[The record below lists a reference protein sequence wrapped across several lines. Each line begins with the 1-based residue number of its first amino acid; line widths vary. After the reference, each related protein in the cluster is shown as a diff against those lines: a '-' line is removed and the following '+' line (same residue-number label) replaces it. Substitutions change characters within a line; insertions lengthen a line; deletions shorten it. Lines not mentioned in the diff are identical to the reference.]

1 MAGASRP
8 PIRAVSRG
16 REGEPQPIVVGAC
29 MLALVR
35 CRECDSKLLQ
45 LERIWLLADG
55 RRVADRRCPECGTR
69 DRVTVGAFATKL
81 WLAREQR
88 FRRDLIEAA
97 DRLARSAGLPVAAF
111 VRTPRS

>member
-1 MAGASRP
+1 
-8 PIRAVSRG
+8 
-16 REGEPQPIVVGAC
+16 

-45 LERIWLLADG
+45 LERIWLLSD
-55 RRVADRRCPECGTR
+55 RRHVADRRCPECGTL
-69 DRVTVGAFATKL
+69 DSVTVGAFAAKL

-97 DRLARSAGLPVAAF
+97 DELARGARLPVIPF
-111 VRTPRS
+111 VKTPRS

>member
-1 MAGASRP
+1 M
-8 PIRAVSRG
+8 RAVSRG
-16 REGEPQPIVVGAC
+16 REGESQPIVVGGC
-29 MLALVR
+29 VLALVR

-45 LERIWLLADG
+45 LERIWLLSDG

-69 DRVTVGAFATKL
+69 DRVTVGVFAAKL

-88 FRRDLIEAA
+88 VRRDLIEAA
-97 DRLARSAGLPVAAF
+97 DRLAGGAGLPVAAF

>member
-1 MAGASRP
+1 
-8 PIRAVSRG
+8 
-16 REGEPQPIVVGAC
+16 

-55 RRVADRRCPECGTR
+55 RRVADRRCPECGTC
-69 DRVTVGAFATKL
+69 DSVAVGAFATKL

-88 FRRDLIEAA
+88 FRRVLIEAA
-97 DRLARSAGLPVAAF
+97 DELAHSAGLPVTPVAKS
-111 VRTPRS
+111 PRS